1 VLKKVNTKAD
11 RKIKYIVIPQSALA
25 FTLDLLLKD
34 NPNAK
39 ITRQA
44 KPTKG

>member
-11 RKIKYIVIPQSALA
+11 RKTTYIVIPQSALA